1 MLAKKLGLSL
11 PTIKTVGSGGG
22 AAYSNV
28 YSLDFDG
35 TNDYVTFG
43 DADVF
48 SIDNTGTGF
57 SISAWIKTTGTA
69 DTILAKNELS
79 ATEAEYDFGVGRDGK
94 LNFYVYGGGG
104 GGVFQ
109 YLRVDTPTV
118 HDDNWHH
125 VAVTF
130 DLADATT
137 SIIIYIDGVLYN
149 AASAGTT
156 YGSNGTWAS
165 PSNTTA
171 PLQMGRKGTVEY
183 FGGNIDEVAIY
194 QAKLSG
200 ADVLAIYNSGTPT
213 DLSGESNLVGYW
225 RNGDTAGT
233 SVYPTIEDY
242 SSNSNDGTMTNMA
255 SGDIVTD
262 VP

>member
-1 MLAKKLGLSL
+1 MLAQKLGLSL
-11 PTIKTVGSGGG
+11 PTIKTGG
-22 AAYSNV
+22 AAAFENL

-43 DADVF
+43 DAAAF

-57 SISAWIKTTGTA
+57 SVSAWIKTTGTS
-69 DTILAKNELS
+69 DTVLSKNAVTS
-79 ATEAEYDFGVGRDGK
+79 TEAEYKLEVGRDGK
-94 LNFYVYGGGG
+94 LSFFVYGGGDIA
-104 GGVFQ
+104 VFQ

-125 VAVTF
+125 VVGTF

-156 YGSNGTWAS
+156 YTSIGTWAAA
-165 PSNTTA
+165 SNTTA
-171 PLQMGRKGTVEY
+171 PLEMGRLGDASNY
-183 FGGNIDEVAIY
+183 FGGNIDEVAIFK
-194 QAKLSG
+194 AKLAG
-200 ADVLAIYNSGTPT
+200 AEVSAIYNGGTPT

-242 SSNSNDGTMTNMA
+242 SANSNDGTMTNMA
-255 SGDIVTD
+255 SGDIVTV